1 MSDNKISILS
11 EKFDNEKTGEQI
23 EGITIMIDGKLKN
36 MLDIIIE
43 KEGTY
48 NNYTE
53 VIKDLVFAGIN
64 QIVEKYKRQ
73 NSPLFMALQLSIMN
87 FIGFILLRFPFFGE
101 E

>member
-53 VIKDLVFAGIN
+53 IIKDLVFAGIN
-64 QIVEKYKRQ
+64 QFVEKYKR
-73 NSPLFMALQLSIMN
+73 
-87 FIGFILLRFPFFGE
+87 
-101 E
+101 

>member
-11 EKFDNEKTGEQI
+11 EKFENEKTGEQV

-43 KEGTY
+43 KEDGY

-53 VIKDLVFAGIN
+53 AIKDIVFAGIN
-64 QIVEKYKRQ
+64 QFVEKYKK
-73 NSPLFMALQLSIMN
+73 
-87 FIGFILLRFPFFGE
+87 
-101 E
+101 

>member
-11 EKFDNEKTGEQI
+11 EKFENEKTGEQV

-43 KEGTY
+43 KEGDY

-53 VIKDLVFAGIN
+53 VIKDIIFAGIN
-64 QIVEKYKRQ
+64 QFVEKHKR
-73 NSPLFMALQLSIMN
+73 
-87 FIGFILLRFPFFGE
+87 
-101 E
+101 